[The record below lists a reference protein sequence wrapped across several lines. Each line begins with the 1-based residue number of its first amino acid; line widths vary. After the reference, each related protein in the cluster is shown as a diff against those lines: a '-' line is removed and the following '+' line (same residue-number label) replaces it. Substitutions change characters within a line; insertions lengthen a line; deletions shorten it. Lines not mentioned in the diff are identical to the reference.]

1 MVFFQIGSSLAAGMA
16 ENGRELQGVVE
27 SLAACLAARLCLKNP
42 SPGLHSGLVTALGKK
57 LGVKGEV
64 TISGL
69 LARMGD
75 FGLDLAHIEVDGEL
89 TRIKDF

>member
-1 MVFFQIGSSLAAGMA
+1 MA

-27 SLAACLAARLCLKNP
+27 SLAACLAARLRLKNP

-89 TRIKDF
+89 TRIKEGIFSFK